1 MSRRVWTGKGGGCL
15 RLLLHLQGGVGVR
28 SARHRLQIP
37 GSAKDIWKKK
47 KENSPAEQ
55 FVDGTFQQDQKHLQ
69 KMFKIYK
76 TWNCSCG
83 GATAPPEPP
92 WRAQLPLHWWNHRLL
107 GETRISKHFCFKGS
121 TEHDSWVPNPWR
133 HCVTVNRNHRDKLRF
148 GICRNNMYLRQF

>member
-28 SARHRLQIP
+28 SAHHRLQIP

-47 KENSPAEQ
+47 KRKFTCRAIRGWDVSTRPETSSENVQ
-55 FVDGTFQQDQKHLQ
+55 DLQNVKLFVWRS
-69 KMFKIYK
+69 Y
-76 TWNCSCG
+76 SS
-83 GATAPPEPP
+83 PEPP
-92 WRAQLPLHWWNHRLL
+92 WRAQLPLHWWNHKLL
-107 GETRISKHFCFKGS
+107 GETHVGKHFCFKGS
-121 TEHDSWVPNPWR
+121 TKHGSWVPNPWR